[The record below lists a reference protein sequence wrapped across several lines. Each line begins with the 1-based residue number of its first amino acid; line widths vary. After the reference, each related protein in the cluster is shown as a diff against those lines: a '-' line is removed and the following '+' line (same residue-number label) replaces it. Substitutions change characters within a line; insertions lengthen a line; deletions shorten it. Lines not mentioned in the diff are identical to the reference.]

1 MQPGGQL
8 TITTDVENYPGF
20 ISIQGPELMA
30 QKKLHA
36 EKVGAKI
43 IDDEIK
49 SVAQLEG
56 SNEYGFKSFSNT
68 NDYYSDAIIIA
79 SGAQAKWL
87 GLESE
92 KEFQGYGV
100 SACATCDG
108 AFFRN
113 KVVAVVGGGNTAV
126 EEAIFLT
133 RFAKEVILIHR
144 RDKLRAEKVMQDRLF
159 KNDKIKVMWNHTVE
173 QILGEENPKKVT
185 GIIVKS
191 TEAQELEVDGVFI
204 AIGHAPNTGI
214 FKGFVEMDQQ
224 GYIIT
229 KPGTTLTSRAG
240 VFAAGDVQDKVY
252 RQAVVAAG
260 TGCMAALDAEKFLE
274 SSEIKKEVLTTK
286 SGFERSL
293 GKHDW
298 SYLER
303 VEIEVISSNL
313 EVIRESL
320 KKLEKEIIAFAKQP
334 PGFNNLISIKGI
346 GAISAAIFVAT
357 IGDIND
363 FSNPEKLTA
372 YFGVVLRVSQS
383 NQQCTIG
390 RITKRGS
397 KIGRTSL
404 VQCTWIAIR
413 YSPYLKS
420 FYEHV
425 KKKRGSAKAIIAT
438 ARKFLTT
445 IFYTL
450 KNNWVFKDFTKFEF
464 FTGQQ
469 S

>member
-1 MQPGGQL
+1 MQNYKLSTKVLIIGSGAAGYAAAIYAARANLEPIVVTGMQPGGQL

-20 ISIQGPELMA
+20 ISIQGPELME
-30 QKKLHA
+30 QKRLHA
-36 EKVGAKI
+36 EKVGARI

-49 SVAQLEG
+49 SVEQLED
-56 SNEYGFKSFSNT
+56 SNEYRFRSCGNAS
-68 NDYYSDAIIIA
+68 DYYSNAIIIA
-79 SGAQAKWL
+79 AGAQAKWL

-92 KEFQGYGV
+92 KKFQGYGV

-126 EEAIFLT
+126 EEVIFLT

-159 KNDKIKVMWNHTVE
+159 KNDKIKVIWNHTVE

-185 GIIVKS
+185 GITIKS
-191 TEAQELEVDGVFI
+191 TDINKTQELKVDGVFI

-274 SSEIKKEVLTTK
+274 S
-286 SGFERSL
+286 
-293 GKHDW
+293 
-298 SYLER
+298 
-303 VEIEVISSNL
+303 
-313 EVIRESL
+313 
-320 KKLEKEIIAFAKQP
+320 
-334 PGFNNLISIKGI
+334 
-346 GAISAAIFVAT
+346 
-357 IGDIND
+357 
-363 FSNPEKLTA
+363 
-372 YFGVVLRVSQS
+372 
-383 NQQCTIG
+383 
-390 RITKRGS
+390 
-397 KIGRTSL
+397 
-404 VQCTWIAIR
+404 
-413 YSPYLKS
+413 
-420 FYEHV
+420 
-425 KKKRGSAKAIIAT
+425 
-438 ARKFLTT
+438 
-445 IFYTL
+445 
-450 KNNWVFKDFTKFEF
+450 
-464 FTGQQ
+464 
-469 S
+469 

>member
-1 MQPGGQL
+1 MQNYKLSTKVLIIGSGVAGYAAAIYAARANLEPIVVTGMQPGGQL

-20 ISIQGPELMA
+20 ISIQGPELME
-30 QKKLHA
+30 QKRLHA
-36 EKVGAKI
+36 EKVGARI

-49 SVAQLEG
+49 SVEQLED
-56 SNEYGFKSFSNT
+56 SNEYRFRSCGNASN
-68 NDYYSDAIIIA
+68 YYSNAIIIA
-79 SGAQAKWL
+79 AGAQAKWL

-92 KEFQGYGV
+92 KKFQGYGV

-159 KNDKIKVMWNHTVE
+159 KDDKIKVIWNHTVE
-173 QILGEENPKKVT
+173 QIFGEENPKKVT
-185 GIIVKS
+185 GITIKS
-191 TEAQELEVDGVFI
+191 TDINKTQELKVDGVFI

-274 SSEIKKEVLTTK
+274 S
-286 SGFERSL
+286 
-293 GKHDW
+293 
-298 SYLER
+298 
-303 VEIEVISSNL
+303 
-313 EVIRESL
+313 
-320 KKLEKEIIAFAKQP
+320 
-334 PGFNNLISIKGI
+334 
-346 GAISAAIFVAT
+346 
-357 IGDIND
+357 
-363 FSNPEKLTA
+363 
-372 YFGVVLRVSQS
+372 
-383 NQQCTIG
+383 
-390 RITKRGS
+390 
-397 KIGRTSL
+397 
-404 VQCTWIAIR
+404 
-413 YSPYLKS
+413 
-420 FYEHV
+420 
-425 KKKRGSAKAIIAT
+425 
-438 ARKFLTT
+438 
-445 IFYTL
+445 
-450 KNNWVFKDFTKFEF
+450 
-464 FTGQQ
+464 
-469 S
+469 

>member
-1 MQPGGQL
+1 MQNYKLSTKVLIIGSGAAGYAAAIYAARANLEPIVVTGMQPGGQL

-20 ISIQGPELMA
+20 ISIQGPELME
-30 QKKLHA
+30 QKRLHA
-36 EKVGAKI
+36 EKVGARI

-49 SVAQLEG
+49 SVEQLED
-56 SNEYGFKSFSNT
+56 SNEYRFRSCGNAS
-68 NDYYSDAIIIA
+68 DYYSNAIIIA
-79 SGAQAKWL
+79 AGAQAKWL

-92 KEFQGYGV
+92 KKFQGYGV

-159 KNDKIKVMWNHTVE
+159 KNDKIKVIWNHTVE

-185 GIIVKS
+185 GITIKS
-191 TEAQELEVDGVFI
+191 TDINKIQELKVDGVFI

-229 KPGTTLTSRAG
+229 KSGTTLTSRAG

-274 SSEIKKEVLTTK
+274 S
-286 SGFERSL
+286 
-293 GKHDW
+293 
-298 SYLER
+298 
-303 VEIEVISSNL
+303 
-313 EVIRESL
+313 
-320 KKLEKEIIAFAKQP
+320 
-334 PGFNNLISIKGI
+334 
-346 GAISAAIFVAT
+346 
-357 IGDIND
+357 
-363 FSNPEKLTA
+363 
-372 YFGVVLRVSQS
+372 
-383 NQQCTIG
+383 
-390 RITKRGS
+390 
-397 KIGRTSL
+397 
-404 VQCTWIAIR
+404 
-413 YSPYLKS
+413 
-420 FYEHV
+420 
-425 KKKRGSAKAIIAT
+425 
-438 ARKFLTT
+438 
-445 IFYTL
+445 
-450 KNNWVFKDFTKFEF
+450 
-464 FTGQQ
+464 
-469 S
+469 